1 MITKRPS
8 VTRPETARRVVALPA
23 RQPEPPHVHRDGVVA
38 QREARQVAHA
48 GAAPVAGDD
57 EVGGEVVL
65 GLPGILGPVA
75 PPHPGD
81 PAAAPAQVRHLGVAQ
96 QRERRLLL
104 GGRGEHVEQV
114 PLRDHR
120 DERVPDGEPREVGDR
135 RRARV
140 EDDPRLLD
148 RLPRQLGEA
157 VPQAQLV
164 DQRHRRDVDGVAA
177 EVPQEVAVLLQ
188 HGDLDP
194 GPREHQSQHD
204 PGGPAADD
212 RARRPLLCHGDPPRS
227 ARGQHARTGR
237 TERRSAHTLRSAST
251 RLSQE

>member
-1 MITKRPS
+1 MS
-8 VTRPETARRVVALPA
+8 PA
-23 RQPEPPHVHRDGVVA
+23 S
-38 QREARQVAHA
+38 
-48 GAAPVAGDD
+48 PVA
-57 EVGGEVVL
+57 
-65 GLPGILGPVA
+65 VA

-81 PAAAPAQVRHLGVAQ
+81 PAAAPAQVRDLGVAQ

-120 DERVPDGEPREVGDR
+120 DERVPDGEPRQVGDR

-157 VPQAQLV
+157 VPETQLV

-194 GPREHQSQHD
+194 GPREHQPQHD

-212 RARRPLLCHGDPPRS
+212 RARRPLLCHRDPPRS
-227 ARGQHARTGR
+227 PSRPACPNRANRTTVRAHPPFGQYIGC
-237 TERRSAHTLRSAST
+237 RRSSATTTFLRHTDRRRPSGWRHAGRGGESWNRT
-251 RLSQE
+251 PTSSPCT